1 MKEGRTSAFL
11 SWSHLPLGLQTQGTK
26 AESHCKPRE
35 ASSLEN
41 GPEAAFWDRQTW
53 AVCIADM
60 VATVMTSPCAHSH
73 SPTCM
78 LLYKVKG
85 SFYKN
90 LVKDPETVLESK

>member
-1 MKEGRTSAFL
+1 M
-11 SWSHLPLGLQTQGTK
+11 
-26 AESHCKPRE
+26 
-35 ASSLEN
+35 EN
-41 GPEAAFWDRQTW
+41 GPEAAFWGRQTW

-60 VATVMTSPCAHSH
+60 VATVMTPPCAHSH

-90 LVKDPETVLESK
+90 LVKDPETVLESKWKVP